1 MIDAPNNSN
10 NPLGTGEC
18 DKGKMT
24 SLKAVILAG
33 GFGTRLRPISYLY
46 PKPMVPIKGKPFLQ
60 YLLDSLKVQG
70 VSEFILCLHY
80 MSDRFIEY
88 FGDGSKFGYKI
99 TYSVEEKPM
108 GTAGAIKKVESYLD
122 STFLVLNG
130 DTYLDVD
137 IQRMLS
143 FHQNNENLGTIALV
157 KMRSASRYGLVK
169 ISPNCRVIGFFEK
182 VQVSEG
188 YINAGVYIFERK
200 ILDYILADREVS
212 LEKEVLPSILGKEK
226 ICGFL
231 VDGYFID
238 IGVPEDYYR
247 LEKNAVKVPV
257 DDDQE

>member
-1 MIDAPNNSN
+1 
-10 NPLGTGEC
+10 
-18 DKGKMT
+18 
-24 SLKAVILAG
+24 LKAVILAG

-46 PKPMVPIKGKPFLQ
+46 PKPMVPIRGKPFLE

-80 MSDRFIEY
+80 MADRFIEY
-88 FGDGSKFGYKI
+88 FGDGSKFGYGKI
-99 TYSVEEKPM
+99 IYSIEEKPM

-137 IQRMLS
+137 IRRMLS

-157 KMRSASRYGLVK
+157 RMKNVSRYGLVDV
-169 ISPNCRVIGFFEK
+169 SPNWRVIGFFEK
-182 VQVSEG
+182 VQSSEG
-188 YINAGVYIFERK
+188 YINAGVYIFEKR
-200 ILDYILADREVS
+200 ILDYILADRRVS
-212 LEKEVLPSILGKEK
+212 LEKEVLPSILGRER
-226 ICGFL
+226 IFGFP

-247 LEKNAVKVPV
+247 LQKDLAKVFRY
-257 DDDQE
+257 DN